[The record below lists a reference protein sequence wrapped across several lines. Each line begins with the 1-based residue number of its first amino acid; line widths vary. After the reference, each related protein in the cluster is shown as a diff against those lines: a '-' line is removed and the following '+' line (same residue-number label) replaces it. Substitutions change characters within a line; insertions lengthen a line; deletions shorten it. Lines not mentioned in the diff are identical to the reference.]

1 MKRIKMPLNFRMQN
15 FIFLP
20 GGEIFWTSASKTILQ
35 KIKRFL
41 NKDDSHFCNTSRG
54 FTLPFHGQN
63 IRYNGKHLVS
73 DRASVSIRYSLETGE
88 WLKKV
93 DSSELP
99 NQDRI
104 RALCP
109 DKYLQG
115 ISYTNNYDLAVFGK
129 PDTNNIKIYSLL
141 DSCLYRELNY
151 KTYKK
156 WYWKNWEAEGLQ
168 RNLNGQLEVGISV
181 KTIFGAIL
189 NYRELL

>member
-1 MKRIKMPLNFRMQN
+1 MQRIKMPLNFRMQN

-20 GGEIFWTSASKTILQ
+20 DGEIFWTSASKTILQ
-35 KIKRFL
+35 KIKRWW
-41 NKDDSHFCNTSRG
+41 NKDSSHYCNTSRG

-73 DRASVSIRYSLETGE
+73 DRANVSIRYSLKTGE
-88 WLKKV
+88 RLKKV
-93 DSSELP
+93 NSSELP
-99 NQDRI
+99 NQDEV
-104 RALCP
+104 RALCY

-115 ISYTNNYDLAVFGK
+115 ISYNNGYDFAVFGK
-129 PDTNNIKIYSLL
+129 PNTNNIKVYGLSGA
-141 DSCLYRELNY
+141 LYKELNY

-156 WYWKNWEAEGLQ
+156 WYWKNWEAEGLNW
-168 RNLNGQLEVGISV
+168 NLNGQLEVGISV